1 MTDPIKP
8 CDELRHGSRV
18 ATPPQRS
25 LNPRCVYSF
34 VKEKRRKKKGELEQ
48 RDRRGLSQNI
58 NALNPLW
65 IARCERF
72 YARLNEAENTYVY
85 NNWDEKNDEK
95 MGSSIIAIVQI
106 A

>member
-1 MTDPIKP
+1 MRRTSSWIEGGDTASEIVKP
-8 CDELRHGSRV
+8 
-18 ATPPQRS
+18 S
-25 LNPRCVYSF
+25 LCLFFRKGK
-34 VKEKRRKKKGELEQ
+34 KEKKERGIRTERSTQ
-48 RDRRGLSQNI
+48 RGLSQNI

-65 IARCERF
+65 IARCKRF